1 MADIQVYIVEITVQ
15 SYTNEDYFCFG
26 IEDVYEFIKS
36 DPVLQIP
43 IAVLDTL
50 APKLFQFALSNQ
62 DTVEIDIGIEGVS
75 IYIQKN
81 VYNKSK
87 NQII

>member
-1 MADIQVYIVEITVQ
+1 MADIQVYIVSITVQ
-15 SYTNEDYFCFG
+15 SYTNEDDFCFG

-43 IAVLDTL
+43 IAVLDAL

-62 DTVEIDIGIEGVS
+62 DAVEIDFRIEGIL
-75 IYIQKN
+75 IYIQKTT
-81 VYNKSK
+81 KAK
-87 NQII
+87 IR